1 MRSAI
6 LIFTTRGKQS
16 CKVDLSPRWVGDLR
30 GPGEE
35 EGQEAE
41 SRWKREELS
50 TMLDPVSNKEGRPEG
65 RSVVGLVSQ
74 RRLREKTFEVDLKD
88 RQDLDSK
95 GEGPSRREAWLEQRH
110 GGRNEF
116 AQGL

>member
-16 CKVDLSPRWVGDLR
+16 CKVDLSPPLGPRWGGGLA

-35 EGQEAE
+35 ERQEAE
-41 SRWKREELS
+41 RRWKREELGTTPDS
-50 TMLDPVSNKEGRPEG
+50 ISNKEGRSEG

-74 RRLREKTFEVDLKD
+74 RRLLEKTFEVDLKD
-88 RQDLDSK
+88 RQDLDRK
-95 GEGPSRREAWLEQRH
+95 GEGPSRRKAWLE
-110 GGRNEF
+110 
-116 AQGL
+116 